1 MFVVKNGRPLT
12 VAVPDSH
19 KGVAE
24 VQVGVAVCDR
34 FAFLDGIAY
43 QSKDPERGAEVGL
56 RMRP

>member
-24 VQVGVAVCDR
+24 VQVRVAACDR
-34 FAFLDGIAY
+34 FAFLDGIAR
-43 QSKDPERGAEVGL
+43 QSKDLERGAEVGL